1 MSDTLTIELGAHDD
15 LTIGE
20 LIELKTKNRD
30 ELSDAHAEVKR
41 LTQEREVI
49 DIAIMKR
56 ADREGTTR
64 FANKHASVS
73 VTETVVANV
82 EDWDQVYD
90 YIRESGDFS
99 LMQRRTSSAAYRELL
114 KTEAKVPGITPRT
127 VRNIN
132 LRSL

>member
-1 MSDTLTIELGAHDD
+1 MSETLTIELGAYDE

-41 LTQEREVI
+41 LTSEREVI

-64 FANKHASVS
+64 FATKEASVS

-82 EDWDQVYD
+82 DDWDQLYEHL
-90 YIRESGDFS
+90 RTTGDFS
-99 LMQRRTSSAAYRELL
+99 LLQRRTSSAAYRELL